1 MNPWIK
7 TLREYAEALIIALLL
22 ALFIRAFVVQAFKIP
37 SESMLDTL
45 QVGDHLLVTKFS
57 YGVKYPFS
65 DKVAFSVGDPQR
77 GDVIV
82 FEFPLEPDKDF
93 IKRVIGLPGDVV
105 EIRAKQVIVNGQPL
119 TEPYTRYTDP
129 VSQQNPNQA
138 AENTDPAKYFDGNNF
153 PWKRDFMP
161 ATTVPPGSYFVMGDN
176 RDHSNDS
183 RFWGFVSRERIRG
196 KALILYWSWAGF
208 GQVRWERLGKLV
220 K

>member
-1 MNPWIK
+1 MAQSRFKRFIQYV
-7 TLREYAEALIIALLL
+7 LIDILLAALISFFLINYVVSAFLIEGDSMRPLLRDQERVLISKL
-22 ALFIRAFVVQAFKIP
+22 AVRRGRLQRFDLVVFFKP
-37 SESMLDTL
+37 D
-45 QVGDHLLVTKFS
+45 
-57 YGVKYPFS
+57 
-65 DKVAFSVGDPQR
+65 
-77 GDVIV
+77 
-82 FEFPLEPDKDF
+82 EPEKSL